1 MIQTIIAGLMWL
13 LVISLLILR
22 RRRAERSITYAAITI
37 AIAMTLGVDAVYVPI
52 DALLGGVNI
61 ATLIADAA
69 LMIGVFFLGRGIM
82 RVADYHPLAVR
93 LALGPATL
101 TVALAG
107 ITVAFALIDRGSTT
121 TNFMLDLGDQPAAG
135 AYSIIQFTY
144 YGIVVAA
151 MATVALRQFR
161 LRSGIQRIPAGSLI
175 IGAIL
180 GVALSLVVIVM
191 DLAHLVGNLELMTSL
206 GVFYGPLFLL
216 TFVFLCVG
224 LAGQPFL
231 RYVGERRRLAR
242 TRSFVEELSPL
253 WDAASRVRPGL
264 SKRDVSAVRLE
275 DPETVLHREVV
286 EIRDAMI
293 DPRVTFN
300 PTIDDRRLLERAEA
314 HLIGSDAQ

>member
-13 LVISLLILR
+13 LVISLLVLR
-22 RRRAERSITYAAITI
+22 RRRSERSITYAAITI
-37 AIAMTLGVDAVYVPI
+37 AIAMTLSVDAVYAPI
-52 DALLGGVNI
+52 DALLGGINF

-82 RVADYHPLAVR
+82 RVADYRPLAVR
-93 LALGPATL
+93 IALGPAAL

-107 ITVAFALIDRGSTT
+107 VAVAFALIDRGSTT
-121 TNFMLDLGDQPAAG
+121 TNFMLDLGDQPAAA

-151 MATVALRQFR
+151 MATVALRQSR
-161 LRSGIQRIPAGSLI
+161 LRRGIQRIPAGSLI
-175 IGAIL
+175 IGALL
-180 GVALSLVVIVM
+180 GVGLSLVVIVM
-191 DLAHLVGNLELMTSL
+191 DVAHLAGNLELMTSV
-206 GVFYGPLFLL
+206 GVLYGPLFLL

-242 TRSFVEELSPL
+242 TRNFVEELSPL

-264 SKRDVSAVRLE
+264 SQRDVSAVRLE

-293 DPRVTFN
+293 DPRVTFD
-300 PTIDDRRLLERAEA
+300 PTVDDRRLLERAEA
-314 HLIGSDAQ
+314 HLLGSEAR